1 MGEDEAKKN
10 IASFPAQRVTK
21 MNLMRAAA
29 KIFSFET
36 SVKKNIVENSLFYFS
51 GSQ

>member
-1 MGEDEAKKN
+1 MDFSLRPKKSFVSGAPGDENESHAGGRKN
-10 IASFPAQRVTK
+10 IYFG
-21 MNLMRAAA
+21 
-29 KIFSFET
+29 T